1 MVAKEIKRT
10 KKAKKKKKA
19 MRKSSLHAASQT
31 EQTIAIPEIQPKQAL
46 ISYDENLLERSRT
59 QWQFGD
65 WESLAKLNR
74 DTLQHHPDRAK
85 LALLA
90 AAGRLQTGNDNNIEA
105 RQFIRL
111 AQDWGLGK
119 KLISQILIAGV
130 HNSLG
135 RVATIARQEARAL
148 GHFEKAITTGT
159 PSGATGLLTQAR
171 ISEQLQQL
179 DLPASEGCLEIN
191 INNMTTQ
198 IGKSPPISQGIEAI
212 SDTLKQQ
219 KAELDSQLKKQA
231 DELIRVRKFLDT
243 VIKREVA
250 NATKQIQAFA
260 GLQNYFA
267 TGELPNV
274 NTERHSWP
282 VSPDFALYLVELIE
296 RNDYG
301 LIIEFGSG
309 ISTVIIAKVLAKMA
323 LHRQGKPGVEFIS
336 FDHLEQY
343 YQQTRNQLEQVDL
356 LGRVQLHHT
365 PLQDYTAPS
374 GKVYPYYACQATL
387 AAVASRHPI
396 ADLRMLV
403 VVDGPPAAT
412 GPHARYPAGPLIFG
426 YFKGAQIDLL
436 LDDYIRDDEKE
447 IAQFWQSELGAAK
460 QLFTISERKLE
471 KDACLIQV
479 ARDKEN
485 IALEPCKN

>member
-1 MVAKEIKRT
+1 MST
-10 KKAKKKKKA
+10 KKVKKIKKKNKA
-19 MRKSSLHAASQT
+19 SRKPIVRDFAPQAEQAIAVLEALP
-31 EQTIAIPEIQPKQAL
+31 EQTLVP
-46 ISYDENLLERSRT
+46 YDENLLERSRT

-90 AAGRLQTGNDNNIEA
+90 AAGRLQTGNDNNVEA

-135 RVATIARQEARAL
+135 RVATIARQEVRAL
-148 GHFEKAITTGT
+148 GHFEKAITTGA
-159 PSGATGLLTQAR
+159 SSSATRLLTQAR
-171 ISEQLQQL
+171 ISEQLQQIG
-179 DLPASEGCLEIN
+179 LPALGGCLEAS
-191 INNMTTQ
+191 INNMTMQ
-198 IGKSPPISQGIEAI
+198 IKKPPPINQGIEAI

-296 RNDYG
+296 RNDYD

-343 YQQTRNQLEQVDL
+343 YQQTRSRLEQVDL

-365 PLQDYTAPS
+365 PLQDYPAPS

-387 AAVASRHPI
+387 AAVASRHSV
-396 ADLRMLV
+396 ADLRLLV

-412 GPHARYPAGPLIFG
+412 GPHARYPAGPLILQHFS
-426 YFKGAQIDLL
+426 GAYIDIL

-447 IAQFWQSELGAAK
+447 IAKLWQSELEAAK
-460 QLFTISERKLE
+460 QPFTISERKLE

-479 ARDKEN
+479 AGDK
-485 IALEPCKN
+485 

>member
-1 MVAKEIKRT
+1 MST
-10 KKAKKKKKA
+10 KKVKKIKKKNKA
-19 MRKSSLHAASQT
+19 SRKPIVRDFELQAEQAIAVLET
-31 EQTIAIPEIQPKQAL
+31 LPEQTLVP
-46 ISYDENLLERSRT
+46 YDENLLERSRT

-65 WESLAKLNR
+65 WESLVKLNR

-90 AAGRLQTGNDNNIEA
+90 AAGRLQTGNDNNVEA

-148 GHFEKAITTGT
+148 GHFEKAITIGT
-159 PSGATGLLTQAR
+159 PSSATRLLTQAR
-171 ISEQLQQL
+171 ISEQLQQIG
-179 DLPASEGCLEIN
+179 LPALGGCLEAS

-198 IGKSPPISQGIEAI
+198 IKKPPPINQGIEAI

-231 DELIRVRKFLDT
+231 DDLIRVRKFLDSSL
-243 VIKREVA
+243 KKEVA
-250 NATKQIQAFA
+250 NAVKQIGDFIT
-260 GLQNYFA
+260 LQNYFN
-267 TGELPNV
+267 TGKFTGINLETNG
-274 NTERHSWP
+274 WP
-282 VSPDFALYLVELIE
+282 ISSDFSLYLVELIE
-296 RNDYG
+296 RNDYN
-301 LIIEFGSG
+301 LIVEFGSG

-323 LHRQGKPGVEFIS
+323 LHRQGKPGVEFVS

-343 YQQTRNQLEQVDL
+343 YQQTRSQLEQVDL

-387 AAVASRHPI
+387 AAVASRHSV
-396 ADLRMLV
+396 ADLRLLV

-412 GPHARYPAGPLIFG
+412 GSHARYPAGPLILQHFS
-426 YFKGAQIDLL
+426 GAHIDIL

-447 IAQFWQSELGAAK
+447 IAKLWQEDITAAG
-460 QLFTISERKLE
+460 LEHTTTERRFE
-471 KDACLIQV
+471 KDACLITITNPKRQ
-479 ARDKEN
+479 A
-485 IALEPCKN
+485 